1 MNTIE
6 AIRFINDH
14 IRGSYYM
21 GTVERRKAD
30 DINRL
35 LRRGQKF
42 EQMWEGFEKE
52 YRLLWVQIKIEYN
65 QYITLGRL
73 MDGFKEKY
81 FPKKK
86 VIK

>member
-14 IRGSYYM
+14 IRQAYYM

-35 LRRGQKF
+35 LRQGQKF
-42 EQMWEGFEKE
+42 EKMWGEIKTIISSHTLIWLEKRMIVLE
-52 YRLLWVQIKIEYN
+52 
-65 QYITLGRL
+65 
-73 MDGFKEKY
+73 EKH
-81 FPKKK
+81 FPKRK

>member
-14 IRGSYYM
+14 IRRAYYM
-21 GTVERRKAD
+21 GVPERMKAD

-42 EQMWEGFEKE
+42 EKMWGNFKKE
-52 YRLLWVQIKIEYN
+52 NRFLWVQIKIKYN
-65 QYITLGRL
+65 QHITLGRL
-73 MDGFKEKY
+73 MDDFEEKY
-81 FPKKK
+81 FPKK
-86 VIK
+86 